1 MNVRRGFKEFVT
13 KSFSATLVLLLV
25 SVAWGQDEKKQP
37 EPESLSV
44 LYYLDSSDQLVALE
58 SPVLHV
64 KHKPRSLG
72 FAGGTTV
79 YVVRGEKSPVRL
91 KAESKPEFVV
101 RLQGDIDP
109 LETVQFFHFDLEN
122 GSRVMHVADFDP
134 FGRVSKLLPNSPPT
148 DFNAV
153 KQGKSSVKL
162 IPIQTLLPGEYC
174 AMIAKLGQLS
184 QSKTPVYCF
193 GVDADGQKGSQ

>member
-1 MNVRRGFKEFVT
+1 MDVNRRFKESVT
-13 KSFSATLVLLLV
+13 KSLSVTLAFLLV
-25 SVAWGQDEKKQP
+25 SGARGQDGKKQP
-37 EPESLSV
+37 EPVSLSV
-44 LYYLDSSDQLVALE
+44 LYYLDSDQLVALE
-58 SPVLHV
+58 SQVLHV

-91 KAESKPEFVV
+91 KAEAKPEFVV
-101 RLQGDIDP
+101 RLQGDLDP
-109 LETVQFFHFDLEN
+109 LEAVQFFHFDLEN

-134 FGRVSKLLPNSPPT
+134 FGRVSKLLPNSTPT

-162 IPIQTLLPGEYC
+162 IPIQTLVPGEYC
-174 AMIAKLGQLS
+174 AMIVKPGQLS